1 MKKVLVIIII
11 GLLGVIGYLM
21 EEITRV
27 KNFCNEVV
35 EENCNLKTEVDD
47 CLSYPKYMCD
57 QFSNLELK
65 KRLTSNVQQIE
76 YGYTKPKK
84 KESI

>member
-21 EEITRV
+21 EETTRL

-57 QFSNLELK
+57 
-65 KRLTSNVQQIE
+65 
-76 YGYTKPKK
+76 
-84 KESI
+84 